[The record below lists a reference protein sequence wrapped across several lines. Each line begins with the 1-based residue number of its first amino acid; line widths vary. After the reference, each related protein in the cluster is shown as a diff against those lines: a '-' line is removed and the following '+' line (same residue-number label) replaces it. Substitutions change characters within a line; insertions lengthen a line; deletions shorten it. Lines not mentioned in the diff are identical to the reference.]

1 MDFLAGVEGRL
12 DRWFRRLLVPRRDQE
27 GVQPVEIAKE
37 IVRAMEGMRQ
47 VSVEAVYVPNHFRV
61 RLHPVDHQWLVP
73 VQRTVRRDCIAHA
86 ERTAR
91 RRGLSFA
98 GPVDLELIADEAV
111 PRGEVRVEAAYREE
125 PRDSGTP
132 VSEDGATR
140 RVARVENREHEP
152 VNGPGEQ
159 AKTRL
164 FPGLKQE
171 LLDATASLVVVGDR
185 TEERG
190 LLLVP
195 GRAYTVGRGEEND
208 LRLNDARVS
217 RRHARLVF
225 EGGSW
230 WIEDLQTT
238 NGTLKN
244 GVALRRERL
253 QDGDELAMGLTVLR
267 FEERAARR

>member
-12 DRWFRRLLVPRRDQE
+12 DRWFRRLFAAHRDQE
-27 GVQPVEIAKE
+27 CVQPMDIAKE
-37 IVRAMEGMRQ
+37 IVRAMESVRQ
-47 VSVEAVYVPNHFRV
+47 VSVEAVYVPNHFQV
-61 RLHPVDHQWLVP
+61 RLNPLDHEALAP
-73 VQRTVRRDCIAHA
+73 VQRTVRRDCAAHA
-86 ERTAR
+86 VRTAR

-98 GPVDLELIADEAV
+98 GSVELELIADESV
-111 PRGEVRVEAAYREE
+111 PRGEVRVTASYREE
-125 PRDSGTP
+125 PYPSGD
-132 VSEDGATR
+132 EEGATR
-140 RVARVENREHEP
+140 RVARLAEAVPEP
-152 VNGPGEQ
+152 EGRDDEQ

-164 FPGLKQE
+164 FSGMRQE
-171 LLDATASLVVVGDR
+171 LVDGRASLVVVGDGK
-185 TEERG
+185 EEAG

-208 LRLNDARVS
+208 LRLHDARVS

-244 GVALRRERL
+244 GVSLRRERL
-253 QDGDELAMGLTVLR
+253 QDGDELTMGLTVLR
-267 FEERAARR
+267 FKEKAARR